1 MILRGIGVSN
11 FALAT
16 AARMGSDKFHE
27 IWLNGRRMGG
37 TFLLFPAD
45 NARERRQRA
54 KHFAA
59 TPEKMAK
66 RGGLSSIRK
75 VLQLFTERIGE

>member
-45 NARERRQRA
+45 NARERHAAGGQRP
-54 KHFAA
+54 KKWQRGAA
-59 TPEKMAK
+59 F
-66 RGGLSSIRK
+66 
-75 VLQLFTERIGE
+75 LQSGRFCNYLQSA